1 MFDDYDIR
9 QNLSDAEREESR
21 EIWLIAAPRM
31 TRLSIILLRLRV
43 GRGWSTDRICRRLH
57 ISRRTFRRH
66 MAIAIRQIALA
77 LEQLDNRKG

>member
-1 MFDDYDIR
+1 MFDDYEIR
-9 QNLSDAEREESR
+9 QNLLDAEREESR

-66 MAIAIRQIALA
+66 MGIAIRQIALA
-77 LEQLDNRKG
+77 LEQFDNRKG